1 MQEILEFSVPKGAF
15 NGLFFLL
22 VDVLRGVPA
31 GRLKLVA
38 TFVNTNH
45 VRI

>member
-1 MQEILEFSVPKGAF
+1 MLEFSVPKGAF

-22 VDVLRGVPA
+22 VGVLRGVSA
-31 GRLKLVA
+31 ERLKLVA

-45 VRI
+45 VKI